1 MGLGLG
7 SHTPPTR
14 TLLPTILLREEFRK
28 RPSSPTCDDG
38 LGLQARR
45 VAHPTFFGFFFL
57 FCFVLFYV
65 LLAFPPFSSAPLPH
79 FPPSVMH
86 FYSLC
91 DVAILVAG
99 KAVSISSNIYYHP
112 SSPWPLALHPLPSL
126 LFDKKQGIWTNFLV
140 EFSMWICSYFMAP
153 ERKQLRF
160 FFLSFSF

>member
-1 MGLGLG
+1 MGRGLG

-38 LGLQARR
+38 PRAVSQESCPPDLLWL
-45 VAHPTFFGFFFL
+45 L
-57 FCFVLFYV
+57 FPFFVLFYV
-65 LLAFPPFSSAPLPH
+65 LAFPFSPLH
-79 FPPSVMH
+79 PSLILFSLVMR

-99 KAVSISSNIYYHP
+99 KAVSISSNIYHHP
-112 SSPWPLALHPLPSL
+112 SSPWPLALHPFPSL

-160 FFLSFSF
+160 FFFKF